1 MANAPLVEPIE
12 GCSSW
17 FNCSP
22 SQYRLVWR
30 KFDPKRKP
38 PEALAR
44 ESTRI
49 PLEHFGDYR
58 FTERDLDSLSAT
70 ELRRLAARL
79 LAEIAKRDR
88 LATGGDRA

>member
-1 MANAPLVEPIE
+1 MANTPPIEPLE

-30 KFDPKRKP
+30 KFDPKRKS

-44 ESTRI
+44 ESARV
-49 PLEHFGDYR
+49 PLEHVGDYR
-58 FTERDLDSLSAT
+58 FTERDLDFLSAGD
-70 ELRRLAARL
+70 LRRLAAHL
-79 LAEIAKRDR
+79 LAEIAKRDHR
-88 LATGGDRA
+88 VQGGDRA